1 MWTAVFA
8 ITTIICAIGWLSRY
22 ISCMAILYYIAEKG
36 YKLPNDDD
44 IRECTHEAV
53 KHLFK

>member
-44 IRECTHEAV
+44 ITECTYEVV